1 MEKSFINI
9 DNSFVSNNQTP
20 IITDPRKGSF
30 NLPPLFVSSELS
42 SILKFRFLS
51 IFSVWTYKLYFA
63 ILQFLAQSIAIISP
77 ITNQTL
83 RTAFR
88 PPRTISGHLDL
99 SKNFINQ
106 RYFVRGCRGNGA
118 SQRNTLAVD
127 HHHPLRSFAP
137 FGFSNPKAPFFAGA
151 KLPSIKASSQ
161 SNRDCWS
168 RSPKNLRQTLSQIPS
183 SSQAFNLRQHVAGLG
198 YRLGKSFHLA
208 PVRKI
213 HKMPSSTSLLLT
225 GGLPTRP
232 GLGLG
237 KSGSIL
243 SHCSSFKNRVY
254 SAIVSPPIAYYTKTL
269 KMSRFLTY

>member
-1 MEKSFINI
+1 MKESFINI
-9 DNSFVSNNQTP
+9 DLSFVSNDQTP
-20 IITDPRKGSF
+20 IITDPRKGSL
-30 NLPPLFVSSELS
+30 NLPPLFVSSKLS
-42 SILKFRFLS
+42 SILEFSFLS
-51 IFSVWTYKLYFA
+51 VFSMGTYKFYFS
-63 ILQFLAQSIAIISP
+63 ILQFLAQGIAIISP
-77 ITNQTL
+77 IANQTL
-83 RTAFR
+83 RAAFR
-88 PPRTISGHLDL
+88 SARAIPGHLDL
-99 SKNFINQ
+99 AKNFINQ

-137 FGFSNPKAPFFAGA
+137 FGFSNPKAPFLAGA

-161 SNRDCWS
+161 SNKDCWS

-198 YRLGKSFHLA
+198 YRFGKSFHLA

-225 GGLPTRP
+225 GGLPTQP

-237 KSGSIL
+237 KSGSIF

-254 SAIVSPPIAYYTKTL
+254 SAIVSPPIAYYTKLL
-269 KMSRFLTY
+269 KMSRILIY